1 MSLFISHLPY
11 FSWAADSIHNA
22 KFYSMTT
29 RSEITYRLASR
40 LPQLNE
46 SDAKLVVD
54 SILTAMTTAL
64 SNGERIEIRGFG
76 SFSLVH
82 RQPRKGRN
90 PKTGEAVAVGE

>member
-1 MSLFISHLPY
+1 M
-11 FSWAADSIHNA
+11 
-22 KFYSMTT
+22 
-29 RSEITYRLASR
+29 
-40 LPQLNE
+40 NE

-90 PKTGEAVAVGE
+90 PKTGEAVAVGEKSVVKWKMGKELSEKVDY

>member
-1 MSLFISHLPY
+1 
-11 FSWAADSIHNA
+11 
-22 KFYSMTT
+22 MTT
-29 RSEITYRLASR
+29 RSELTYRLASR

-64 SNGERIEIRGFG
+64 SKGERIELRGFG

-82 RQPRKGRN
+82 RRPRKGRN
-90 PKTGEAVAVGE
+90 PKTGEAVAVAEKSVVRWKMGKEMREGVDTLTTP

>member
-1 MSLFISHLPY
+1 
-11 FSWAADSIHNA
+11 
-22 KFYSMTT
+22 MTT

-40 LPQLNE
+40 LPQFNE

-90 PKTGEAVAVGE
+90 PKTGEAVAVGEKSVVKWKMGKELSEKVDY